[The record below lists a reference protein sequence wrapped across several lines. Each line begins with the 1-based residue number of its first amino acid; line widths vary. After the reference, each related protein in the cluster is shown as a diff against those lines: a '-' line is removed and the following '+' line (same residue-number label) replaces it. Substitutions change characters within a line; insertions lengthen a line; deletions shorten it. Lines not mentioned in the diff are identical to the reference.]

1 MIKGAGA
8 RIGLIRVLTT
18 DDVHM
23 LNIHGAM
30 IEALFPN
37 LQVTSRCIP
46 DHPEGVHDHE
56 TKVTAE
62 PQVAQLAKEFE
73 AEDCSAIIIS
83 CADDPGLN
91 LARQTVTLPV
101 IGAGEATALVARAF
115 GQKVGVIGIGTSIP
129 QGMKQVL
136 GSSLVHYLVPE
147 GVTTTND
154 LLKTKSQ
161 SSIIEAGLQL
171 KKAGAGLLALAC
183 TGLSTIGSAV
193 PLKKA
198 TGLRVIDPVSAAGL
212 MAYYSVTF

>member
-62 PQVAQLAKEFE
+62 PQVAQLAREFE

-91 LARQTVTLPV
+91 LSRQTVTLPV